1 MRKHMQD
8 ELLYTVQ
15 PPLRA
20 RIDALYKPRMTC
32 DNFHV
37 MARHGMAEQARY
49 AHSVLGLRSEATAAT
64 RLTPAQESAFRRSK
78 QLSAQQREELLK
90 PFLPSDPSDS
100 EAQVQKKKALRDR
113 RQRASQK
120 HRKPLTGPARAFLY
134 FAIYHVVALF
144 FSIFFRFRR
153 AYRLVRGKIVSLLK
167 YHHRTPEFIAHD
179 VKDLDKLPRHLSV
192 IVEYQEDDGSQG
204 TAGLEGLVNDV
215 CEIAAWAASAGI
227 PLLSV
232 YERTAYFGPRRKP
245 TLSLRAPHLS
255 SYSPPNTPPQN
266 AALNG
271 DEAKEERQNLTVLL
285 LSEHDGRDTIV
296 DLTRTLAEMAQKG
309 DVREEQINMDL
320 IDAQLNDHV
329 SSEPELLILFSPTVQ
344 LKGYPPWQLR
354 LTEIFHLPD
363 NKGVNYQV
371 FLRALYNFA
380 KVEMRL
386 GR

>member
-1 MRKHMQD
+1 
-8 ELLYTVQ
+8 
-15 PPLRA
+15 
-20 RIDALYKPRMTC
+20 
-32 DNFHV
+32 
-37 MARHGMAEQARY
+37 MATTG
-49 AHSVLGLRSEATAAT
+49 
-64 RLTPAQESAFRRSK
+64 LTPKQEAAFRRSK
-78 QLSAQQREELLK
+78 QLSVEQREELLK
-90 PFLPSDPSDS
+90 PFLPSEPSDS
-100 EAQVQKKKALRDR
+100 EKEAQRKKALRDR
-113 RQRASQK
+113 RQRAAQQS
-120 HRKPLTGPARAFLY
+120 RKPLVGPIKTFLHL
-134 FAIYHVVALF
+134 AVYHVVALL
-144 FSIFFRFRR
+144 FSVFFRFRR
-153 AYRLVRGKIVSLLK
+153 AYRLVRGKVVSLLK

-179 VKDLDKLPRHLSV
+179 VKDLEKLPKHLSV
-192 IVEYQEDDGSQG
+192 IVDYQEDDGSQG

-227 PLLSV
+227 PFLSV
-232 YERTAYFGPRRKP
+232 YERTGVLKNYLPQTHASIWSTLEAYFGPRRKP

-255 SYSPPNTPPQN
+255 SYSPPNTPPQS
-266 AALNG
+266 AD
-271 DEAKEERQNLTVLL
+271 DELKEEERQHLTVLL

-309 DVREEQINMDL
+309 DVRQEQINTDL

-329 SSEPELLILFSPTVQ
+329 SSEPDLLILFSPTVQ

-354 LTEIFHLPD
+354 LTEMFHLPD

>member
-1 MRKHMQD
+1 MPG
-8 ELLYTVQ
+8 T
-15 PPLRA
+15 
-20 RIDALYKPRMTC
+20 
-32 DNFHV
+32 
-37 MARHGMAEQARY
+37 
-49 AHSVLGLRSEATAAT
+49 GLTATHET
-64 RLTPAQESAFRRSK
+64 AFRRGTLGGK
-78 QLSAQQREELLK
+78 KLNAKEREDLMK
-90 PFLPSDPSDS
+90 PFLPSEPTSSD
-100 EAQVQKKKALRDR
+100 EAQAQAARRRRDKANKKK
-113 RQRASQK
+113 
-120 HRKPLTGPARAFLY
+120 HGPIKNFIY
-134 FAIYHVVALF
+134 FAVYHFIALL

-153 AYRLVRGKIVSLLK
+153 AFRLVRGKVVSLLK

-179 VKDLDKLPRHLSV
+179 VKNLEKLPKHLSV

-204 TAGLEGLVNDV
+204 NAGLEGLVNDV

-232 YERTAYFGPRRKP
+232 YERTGVLKNYLPQTHASIWSTLEAYFGPRRKP

-266 AALNG
+266 AEPNG
-271 DEAKEERQNLTVLL
+271 DDKLKEERQHLTVLL

-309 DVREEQINMDL
+309 DVHQEQINMDL
-320 IDAQLNDHV
+320 IDAQLSDHV
-329 SSEPELLILFSPTVQ
+329 SSDPDLLILFSPTVQ
-344 LKGYPPWQLR
+344 LQGYPPWQLR
-354 LTEIFHLPD
+354 LTEIFHLAD

>member
-1 MRKHMQD
+1 M
-8 ELLYTVQ
+8 
-15 PPLRA
+15 
-20 RIDALYKPRMTC
+20 
-32 DNFHV
+32 
-37 MARHGMAEQARY
+37 
-49 AHSVLGLRSEATAAT
+49 AAT
-64 RLTPAQESAFRRSK
+64 GLSSRQESAFRRSK

-90 PFLPSDPSDS
+90 PFLPSDLSDS
-100 EAQVQKKKALRDR
+100 ETQAQKQKALRER
-113 RQRASQK
+113 RQRASQQH
-120 HRKPLTGPARAFLY
+120 HRKPLVGPVKALLHLT
-134 FAIYHVVALF
+134 IYHVVALL
-144 FSIFFRFRR
+144 FSLFFRFRR
-153 AYRLVRGKIVSLLK
+153 AYRLVRGKVISLLK

-179 VKDLDKLPRHLSV
+179 VKDLEKLPKHLSV

-204 TAGLEGLVNDV
+204 NAGLEGLVNDV

-227 PLLSV
+227 PFLSV
-232 YERTAYFGPRRKP
+232 YERTGVLKNYLPQTHASIWNTLEAYFGPRRKP

-255 SYSPPNTPPQN
+255 SYSPPDTPPQSAEPN
-266 AALNG
+266 DSTL
-271 DEAKEERQNLTVLL
+271 KEERQHLTVLL

-309 DVREEQINMDL
+309 DVRQEQINMDL

-329 SSEPELLILFSPTVQ
+329 SSEPDLLILFSPTVQ

>member
-1 MRKHMQD
+1 
-8 ELLYTVQ
+8 
-15 PPLRA
+15 
-20 RIDALYKPRMTC
+20 
-32 DNFHV
+32 
-37 MARHGMAEQARY
+37 MATT
-49 AHSVLGLRSEATAAT
+49 GLTHK
-64 RLTPAQESAFRRSK
+64 QETAFRRGKLGGK
-78 QLSAQQREELLK
+78 QLTAADREELIK
-90 PFLPSDPSDS
+90 PFLPSEPTSSS
-100 EAQVQKKKALRDR
+100 ETAPKKKPLRDR
-113 RQRASQK
+113 RRSPQQSKRK
-120 HRKPLTGPARAFLY
+120 HGPVKGFL
-134 FAIYHVVALF
+134 FLAVHHLIALF
-144 FSIFFRFRR
+144 FSVFFRFRR

-179 VKDLDKLPRHLSV
+179 VKNLDKLPKHLSV

-232 YERTAYFGPRRKP
+232 YERTGVLKNYLPQTHASIWATLEAYFGPRRKP

-255 SYSPPNTPPQN
+255 SYSPPNTPPQT
-266 AALNG
+266 AAAPNG
-271 DEAKEERQNLTVLL
+271 ESLKEERQHLTVLL

-309 DVREEQINMDL
+309 DVHQEQINMDL
-320 IDAQLNDHV
+320 IDAQLSDHV

-371 FLRALYNFA
+371 FLRALYNYA